1 MTEGGSEGH
10 EGIELPEDRIDDL
23 DTALN
28 PIGRFYRHLAMHAGT
43 IPMVIDEFGRCRR
56 CLMLGFWRADA

>member
-1 MTEGGSEGH
+1 MTEGGNEGH
-10 EGIELPEDRIDDL
+10 EGIELPEDCIDDL
-23 DTALN
+23 DTTLN